1 MASMA
6 EMIKKKT
13 QTLMR
18 TKKNT
23 KAHLTFVKPVFY
35 IYTSYIC
42 LTLKF
47 VQRSETCKC
56 EKMCKKKKE
65 EEKKSELNYV
75 FTAKAHIVQQWK
87 VHCCNLHASHLHY
100 IALQLAERRA
110 SFKQNSEM
118 G

>member
-1 MASMA
+1 M
-6 EMIKKKT
+6 
-13 QTLMR
+13 Q
-18 TKKNT
+18 
-23 KAHLTFVKPVFY
+23 
-35 IYTSYIC
+35 
-42 LTLKF
+42 
-47 VQRSETCKC
+47 
-56 EKMCKKKKE
+56 KKKE

-100 IALQLAERRA
+100 VALQLAERRA